1 MTLSARCLFATAAS
15 VSLLVAACAPDTA
28 APTEGSRGASLRV
41 EDAARNAELG
51 KDTAT
56 SRATLQTARHDPSL
70 PAVEREDASLALAD
84 LLEAE
89 GDRAGAI
96 SVLEDFL
103 AEDQTR
109 GNEHRTDRSQR
120 RLRELLGAPEPKR
133 RDLPGDR
140 GTRTFAPVTR
150 ALAEA
155 FPPEIGKK
163 RTIRSLVIG
172 GTGEPATH
180 LGTYNLAGAI
190 EARATET
197 CSLCDLPDLR
207 YSSSHDGSFLGLVRE
222 RDATKTALVVIY
234 YDREEGRVP
243 DRYESFFALPVAD
256 LNARLDRGE
265 GVIAV
270 KRRDGAPPLVMLAAP
285 RRAQLAAVDET
296 FAALPSLPEAP
307 VAVKVS
313 PALSADE
320 IQLVVR
326 GAKGAYKACYES
338 HLTKSPTAAG
348 KITLSF
354 AITPEGKVEGVNT
367 TGTGT
372 VADDEVLACF
382 RAATGTLSFP
392 ATRTTAPTTV
402 KYPFELSP

>member
-1 MTLSARCLFATAAS
+1 MTIASRRLFATAAT
-15 VSLLVAACAPDTA
+15 VSLLVVACAPDTA
-28 APTEGSRGASLRV
+28 APTEASRGASLRV
-41 EDAARNAELG
+41 EDATRNAELG

-56 SRATLQTARHDPSL
+56 SRATLQAARRDMTL

-89 GDRAGAI
+89 GDRAGAT

-103 AEDQTR
+103 ADDQTR
-109 GNEHRTDRSQR
+109 GNEHRTERSQR

-155 FPPEIGKK
+155 FPPEIGNK

-172 GTGEPATH
+172 GTREPATR
-180 LGTYNLAGAI
+180 LGTYNFAGAI

-222 RDATKTALVVIY
+222 RDAAKNALVVIY
-234 YDREEGRVP
+234 YDREEGLVP
-243 DRYESFFALPVAD
+243 DRYESFFALSVAD

-265 GVIAV
+265 GVVAV
-270 KRRDGAPPLVMLAAP
+270 KRRDGAPPLVLLAAP
-285 RRAQLAAVDET
+285 RRAQLAAVDEA
-296 FAALPSLPEAP
+296 FAALPKLPDTP

-313 PALSADE
+313 PSLSGDE

-338 HLTKSPTAAG
+338 FLTKSPTAAG
-348 KITLSF
+348 KITLGF
-354 AITPEGKVEGVNT
+354 AITPEGKIEGVNAV
-367 TGTGT
+367 GTGG
-372 VADDEVLACF
+372 VADEELLGCF
-382 RAATGTLSFP
+382 RAATSTLVFP
-392 ATRTTAPTTV
+392 PTRTTGSTTV
-402 KYPFELSP
+402 KYPLELAP